1 MGLLSRR
8 FVTLCFASMTSF
20 GAFAGLPLEQ
30 METRLKELEIYRNNG
45 LDLEAIEREA
55 VYEVNDVPV
64 EQRAVMESQLLVQ
77 ALREAVLKSYFL
89 AIDEASES
97 EDPAATAR
105 DVIRANMEKD
115 LHLLAPQLQP
125 EMKAIV
131 EDVLANPKWESSELP
146 ISERLLADMRERS
159 ANRLQLLSKPSSQPS
174 DFTNL
179 AGGEKGSGSR
189 ITTKAALVAAL
200 AGGSSPDNFEA
211 RYNTKARSGVS
222 LAAEEN
228 FSAKVSA
235 KFMGVKIEAG
245 PTFSFKK
252 KISSF
257 VQFGGEGF
265 APIFDGQGRFD
276 LVKRGTNG
284 QPVMVNGRVV
294 PRRVAFACDLS
305 AEVESETALAGGFSV
320 MGIGADA
327 RVVQTY
333 RNEVELASSDL
344 LVPDTLDG
352 RLATVATLAS
362 ICQRDFIQ
370 AKTSNGRTIKQNLD
384 TMIRNLVSSLTY
396 VNPAMKCVINSH
408 CNSWYNNQVL
418 GIHKYRTVP
427 RCIQERG
434 NPSVMT
440 CQLRGGTGA
449 NCAVVRGGKHV
460 SKGWFEYTCDTG
472 KRCVVTEVG
481 SWGGFLNLTWTP
493 WKGECR

>member
-8 FVTLCFASMTSF
+8 LVTLCFASMASF
-20 GAFAGLPLEQ
+20 GAMAGLPPEQ

-55 VYEVNDVPV
+55 VYEANDVPV
-64 EQRAVMESQLLVQ
+64 EQRAYMESQLLVQ
-77 ALREAVLKSYFL
+77 GLREGILKSYFVAL
-89 AIDEASES
+89 EENPDESA
-97 EDPAATAR
+97 AR
-105 DVIRANMEKD
+105 DLIRANMEKD
-115 LHLLAPQLQP
+115 LHLVAPELQND
-125 EMKAIV
+125 MKAIV
-131 EDVLANPKWESSELP
+131 EDVLANPVWESNELP
-146 ISERLLADMRERS
+146 ISESLLADMKERS
-159 ANRLQLLSKPSSQPS
+159 QNRLALLSKPMSQPS

-179 AGGEKGSGSR
+179 AGGEKSSGSR
-189 ITTKAALVAAL
+189 ITTKSALVAAL

-222 LAAEEN
+222 IAAEEN
-228 FSAKVSA
+228 FSAKISA

-265 APIFDGQGRFD
+265 APIFDAQGRFD
-276 LVKRGTNG
+276 LVKRGTDG
-284 QPVMVNGRVV
+284 QPVKVGGRSV
-294 PRRVAFACDLS
+294 PRRVAFACDIS

-320 MGIGADA
+320 VGIGADA
-327 RVVQTY
+327 RVVKTY
-333 RNEVELASSDL
+333 RNEVELSSSDL

-352 RLATVATLAS
+352 RLATVSTLAS

-370 AKTSNGRTIKQNLD
+370 ARTSNGRTIKQNLD

-408 CNSWYNNQVL
+408 CNNWFNREVL

-440 CQLRGGTGA
+440 CQLRGGAGA
-449 NCAVVRGGKHV
+449 NCTVIREGKRV
-460 SKGWFEYTCDTG
+460 SNGYFEYTCDTG
-472 KRCVVTEVG
+472 KRCVVKEVG
-481 SWGGFLNLTWTP
+481 GWGGFLNLQWIP